1 MYLPVPVLAALGIVF
16 LILALLAFRRR
27 SGERDLIAP
36 PRFGTPPPAPRA
48 QPGRAW
54 PAGAAPIGD
63 LAAEVD
69 GEVRALL
76 AAGRKI
82 EAIKLVRASTRLGL
96 AEAKELV
103 ERM

>member
-1 MYLPVPVLAALGIVF
+1 MYVPVTVLAALGIAF
-16 LILALLAFRRR
+16 LILTLLALRRR

-36 PRFGTPPPAPRA
+36 PRPGPLAPTSRA
-48 QPGRAW
+48 LSPSAW

-63 LAAEVD
+63 VPAELQRELRELV
-69 GEVRALL
+69 

-82 EAIKLVRASTRLGL
+82 EAIKLVRAATGLGL
-96 AEAKELV
+96 AEAKDLV